1 MLTETPLQLLVK
13 DNLLFV
19 IIDLLILNNQYR
31 LQIIVTFPQRFLKIL
46 MSLEA
51 LCQRFRLDYL
61 LDTND

>member
-1 MLTETPLQLLVK
+1 MLTATPLQLLVK

>member
-1 MLTETPLQLLVK
+1 MLPTTPLQLLVK

-31 LQIIVTFPQRFLKIL
+31 LQIIVTFPQKFFKIL
-46 MSLEA
+46 MWLEA

-61 LDTND
+61 L